1 MPEKWTATEKPWGRG
16 GAIGRARQNGETFN
30 TFREEK
36 NGRTFA
42 LKDSNN
48 DMNIT

>member
-1 MPEKWTATEKPWGRG
+1 MDGNREALGTRWGCF
-16 GAIGRARQNGETFN
+16 GRVRQNGETFD

>member
-1 MPEKWTATEKPWGRG
+1 MGGIGEALGTRWGCF
-16 GAIGRARQNGETFN
+16 GRARQNGETFN
-30 TFREEK
+30 TFREKK

>member
-1 MPEKWTATEKPWGRG
+1 MDGIGEALGTRWGCF
-16 GAIGRARQNGETFN
+16 GRARQNGETFN
-30 TFREEK
+30 TFREK
-36 NGRTFA
+36 KKIGRTFA

>member
-1 MPEKWTATEKPWGRG
+1 MDGNQEALGTRWGCF
-16 GAIGRARQNGETFN
+16 GRARQIGETFN

>member
-1 MPEKWTATEKPWGRG
+1 MDGNREALGTRWGCF
-16 GAIGRARQNGETFN
+16 GRARQNGETLN